1 MSHSSIK
8 SLYYIEMQK
17 CDCIKLIQFIFSV
30 EMCFIS
36 HIIHLIWSHL
46 MHHIQYNQ
54 YFSQTL
60 FRNQDQIQTNIQLHP
75 QKLMFDHISLMLK
88 SFNNFTLYVIL
99 VTFSVKDQIVN
110 ILGSVDHAVSVT
122 MM

>member
-17 CDCIKLIQFIFSV
+17 CDCIKLMQFIFSV

-75 QKLMFDHISLMLK
+75 Q
-88 SFNNFTLYVIL
+88 N
-99 VTFSVKDQIVN
+99 
-110 ILGSVDHAVSVT
+110 
-122 MM
+122 